1 MGVVVNTAT
10 YSEKIN
16 QYPGYYEITKLE
28 LTSTFG
34 KKVDLLPFFL
44 EMNLFE
50 DLNAPA
56 LTGSVSL
63 LDTKNLIKNTP
74 IIGEEV
80 IEITVSD
87 QYAKMENKK
96 FRIYKISDRKQPNYG
111 VLSYNLHFCSEELYI
126 NSFQR
131 VSKAYQ
137 VTHYEDAVKDVLK
150 TYLKSDKEIL
160 VGTTKLRQSFIIPN
174 WQPFFA
180 TNWMASRSQDQ
191 AYVGGNFIFYENLDR
206 FNFLAVENLLD
217 ETKNVPFAEVSI
229 DPMRPTVDG
238 RIAYDSR
245 QKRDVMRFESMEV
258 VKSLDVLENM
268 TFGMYKNMV
277 RVVDVSV
284 KGSETKTYD
293 YQEEF
298 GNSVHLKGLDGK
310 TNPLSTE
317 NHLNVQ
323 FDIQMENNVFIKAKG
338 LFSNEPD
345 GGFQVEDWFSPRLSQ
360 MHQMN
365 NFVIR
370 GTLPGQM
377 EMRVGMLVKFRMPNP
392 ENLDIG
398 GTVYPDYAYSGNY
411 LITSLRRIFQ
421 KNKFY
426 CVIEMIKDSMSLD
439 LETLDP
445 SSSVKNL

>member
-1 MGVVVNTAT
+1 MGVTLNTKT
-10 YSEKIN
+10 YSQKIN

-34 KKVDLLPFFL
+34 KKTDLLPFFL

-50 DLNAPA
+50 DLNSPT
-56 LTGSVSL
+56 LTGSISL

-74 IIGEEV
+74 IIGEEIV
-80 IEITVSD
+80 EVVVSD
-87 QYAKMENKK
+87 QYAKMDKK

-126 NSFQR
+126 NAYQR

-137 VTHYEDAVKDVLK
+137 AVHYEDAVKDVL
-150 TYLKSDKEIL
+150 TNYLKSDKEIL
-160 VGTTKLRQSFIIPN
+160 VGTTKLQQSFILPN
-174 WQPFFA
+174 WSPFFA
-180 TNWMASRSQDQ
+180 TNWMASRSQDD
-191 AYVGGNFIFYENLDR
+191 AYVGGNFIFYEDLER
-206 FNFLAVENLLD
+206 FNFVAVENLLD
-217 ETKNVPFAEVSI
+217 ETKNKPFAEVSI

-245 QKRDVMRFESMEV
+245 QAKDVMRFESMEV
-258 VKSLDVLENM
+258 SKSLDVLENM

-277 RVVDVSV
+277 RVIDVGV
-284 KGSETKTYD
+284 RGTITKTYD
-293 YQEEF
+293 YEAEF
-298 GNSVHLKGLDGK
+298 DSAVHLKGLDDK
-310 TNPLSTE
+310 SFPLASS
-317 NHLNVQ
+317 NHLNAA
-323 FDIQMENNVFIKAKG
+323 FDIQMENNVFIKSKG

-377 EMRVGMLVKFRMPNP
+377 EMKVGMIVKFKMPNP
-392 ENLDIG
+392 ENLDVG
-398 GTVYPDYAYSGNY
+398 GVIEPDKAYSGNY

-426 CVIEMIKDSMSLD
+426 CVVEMIKDSMALD
-439 LETLDP
+439 LDELSGSNGTHL
-445 SSSVKNL
+445 